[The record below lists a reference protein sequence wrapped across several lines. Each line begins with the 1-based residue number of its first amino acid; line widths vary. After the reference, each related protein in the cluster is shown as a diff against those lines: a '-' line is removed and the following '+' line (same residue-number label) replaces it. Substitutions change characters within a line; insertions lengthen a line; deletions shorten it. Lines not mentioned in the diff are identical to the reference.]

1 MAEQAPKTNPPEEQ
15 KEISRTNWAD
25 EDDDGQEDED
35 VEIGGSSVAQVG
47 QQNKAAAS
55 QNNED
60 AFQENQQQERTLYPK
75 KPRAHRER
83 NIYGDFV
90 VTKINIKEKEIIIPK
105 NEEEEEEEESSEEEE
120 EEQAPEEEPEEEK
133 KGKSGVFV
141 TSNLIDGVLKNCG
154 IRFAVSPCQIV
165 EQEGEEEARRRR
177 I

>member
-1 MAEQAPKTNPPEEQ
+1 M
-15 KEISRTNWAD
+15 
-25 EDDDGQEDED
+25 
-35 VEIGGSSVAQVG
+35 
-47 QQNKAAAS
+47 
-55 QNNED
+55 
-60 AFQENQQQERTLYPK
+60 YPK

-90 VTKINIKEKEIIIPK
+90 VTKINIKEKEIVIPK
-105 NEEEEEEEESSEEEE
+105 NEDEEEEEESSEEEE

-141 TSNLIDGVLKNCG
+141 TTNLIDGVLKNCG